1 MIDITVQPDRITV
14 SGHAEYAE
22 PGKDIVCAAISTLS
36 QVFVASVE
44 ELTAAQIKTAQTG
57 GYMEIVI
64 EESTERA
71 QVLLDSFLLG
81 CRMIADQYPDNVRFF
96 LMSKL

>member
-1 MIDITVQPDRITV
+1 MIVVNVQKDRITV

-44 ELTAAQIKTAQTG
+44 ELTAAQMKTAQTG

-81 CRMIADQYPDNVRFF
+81 CRMIADHYPEYVRVF
-96 LMSKL
+96 

>member
-1 MIDITVQPDRITV
+1 MIEIRHDGGKVTVK
-14 SGHAEYAE
+14 GHANYAE
-22 PGKDIVCAAISTLS
+22 PGQDIVCAAISTLS

-81 CRMIADQYPDNVRFF
+81 CRMIADEYPDNVRVF
-96 LMSKL
+96 

>member
-1 MIDITVQPDRITV
+1 MIAITVQPDRITV
-14 SGHAEYAE
+14 SGHAGYAE

-81 CRMIADQYPDNVRFF
+81 CRMIADEYPDNVRVF
-96 LMSKL
+96 

>member
-44 ELTAAQIKTAQTG
+44 ELTAAQIKTAQSG

-81 CRMIADQYPDNVRFF
+81 CRMIADQYPDNVRVF
-96 LMSKL
+96 

>member
-1 MIDITVQPDRITV
+1 MIEIRHDGGKVTVK
-14 SGHAEYAE
+14 GHANYAE
-22 PGKDIVCAAISTLS
+22 PGQDIVCAAISTLS

-44 ELTAAQIKTAQTG
+44 DLTAAQIKTAQTG

-81 CRMIADQYPDNVRFF
+81 CRMIADEYPDNVRVF
-96 LMSKL
+96 

>member
-1 MIDITVQPDRITV
+1 MIEIRHDGGKVTVK
-14 SGHAEYAE
+14 GHANYAE
-22 PGKDIVCAAISTLS
+22 PGQDIVCAAISTLS

-44 ELTAAQIKTAQTG
+44 ELTAAKIKTAQTG

-81 CRMIADQYPDNVRFF
+81 CRMIADEYPDNVRVF
-96 LMSKL
+96 

>member
-1 MIDITVQPDRITV
+1 MIDITVQPDKITV

-22 PGKDIVCAAISTLS
+22 HGKDIVCAAISTLS

-44 ELTAAQIKTAQTG
+44 ELTAAKIKTAQTS

-96 LMSKL
+96 

>member
-1 MIDITVQPDRITV
+1 MIEIRHDGGKVTVK
-14 SGHAEYAE
+14 GHANYAE
-22 PGKDIVCAAISTLS
+22 PGQDIVCAAISTLT
-36 QVFVASVE
+36 QVFIASVE

-81 CRMIADQYPDNVRFF
+81 CRMIADQYPDNVRVF
-96 LMSKL
+96 

>member
-1 MIDITVQPDRITV
+1 MIAITVQPDRITV
-14 SGHAEYAE
+14 SGHAGYDE

-44 ELTAAQIKTAQTG
+44 ELTAAKIKTAQTG

-81 CRMIADQYPDNVRFF
+81 CRMIANQYPDNVRVF
-96 LMSKL
+96 